1 MRSKPAGVAR
11 QRRFIDGCDNVP
23 RPEKRPRGW
32 DVEDWQLQACTH
44 AVGTFRLSTSHV
56 PPWRKK
62 MRDLISKLEKITKGE
77 NHVTW
82 DIKDL
87 IYIILVVYPIYLSI
101 FHVPNWWDVIRTWDV
116 GR

>member
-1 MRSKPAGVAR
+1 
-11 QRRFIDGCDNVP
+11 
-23 RPEKRPRGW
+23 
-32 DVEDWQLQACTH
+32 
-44 AVGTFRLSTSHV
+44 
-56 PPWRKK
+56 